1 MRKLHFT
8 DPELKNFALRGKNA
22 VVGGMEL
29 LHVHIRTNSAR
40 IGSYAERVDSLTKV
54 YDLPYNVLYHMT
66 TGGHTE
72 DTTPKPVFF
81 YKRNFDGK
89 IVHRHLADSG
99 VVPYTHSNGSFL
111 NDSNFLLDLVAL
123 KDAGIEVD
131 Y

>member
-8 DPELKNFALRGKNA
+8 DPELKNFALRGMNA

-29 LHVHIRTNSAR
+29 LHVHIRTTSAR
-40 IGSYAERVDSLTKV
+40 FGSYAERVDSLTKT
-54 YDLPYNVLYHMT
+54 YELPESVLYHLT
-66 TGGHTE
+66 TGGHS
-72 DTTPKPVFF
+72 DDNNLKPVFF
-81 YKRNFDGK
+81 YRRKYDGK

-99 VVPYTHSNGSFL
+99 VMPYTGSNGSWL

-123 KDAGIEVD
+123 KNLGIEVD

>member
-8 DPELKNFALRGKNA
+8 NPELKNFALRGMNA

-29 LHVHIRTNSAR
+29 LHVHIRTDKAS
-40 IGSYAERVDSLTKV
+40 IGSYAERVDSLTKT
-54 YDLPYNVLYHMT
+54 YELPWSVLYHLT
-66 TGGHTE
+66 TGGHIND
-72 DTTPKPVFF
+72 DTLKPVFF
-81 YKRNFDGK
+81 YQRSFDGK

-99 VVPYTHSNGSFL
+99 VVPYTGSTGSFL

-123 KDAGIEVD
+123 RNAGIEVD